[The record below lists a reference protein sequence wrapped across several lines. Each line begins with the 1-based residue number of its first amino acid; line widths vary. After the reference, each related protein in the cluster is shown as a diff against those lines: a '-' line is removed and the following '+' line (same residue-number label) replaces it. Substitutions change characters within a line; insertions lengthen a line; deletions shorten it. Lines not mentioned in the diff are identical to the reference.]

1 MTIIACID
9 DSGGMTFNGRRQSQ
23 DVRLK
28 DRVIRL
34 TNGSVLLMN
43 SYSKKMFGD
52 YPQISVDENF
62 LENAADG
69 EYCFAEDIDVAPY
82 EERAERIILYKWNRR
97 YPADLVFGV
106 NLNNGWRLIAAED
119 FQGNSHEKIT
129 EEIYERID

>member
-1 MTIIACID
+1 
-9 DSGGMTFNGRRQSQ
+9 
-23 DVRLK
+23 
-28 DRVIRL
+28 
-34 TNGSVLLMN
+34 
-43 SYSKKMFGD
+43 MFGD
-52 YPQISVDENF
+52 YPQICVDENF

-82 EERAERIILYKWNRR
+82 EERTERIILYKWNRR

-129 EEIYERID
+129 EEIYERSN